1 MLIQFKKV
9 VVTFF
14 LVSSFAH
21 AATAQ
26 TAMDSI
32 KAVINKTF
40 AAMKEADTVKIKECF
55 TEGALLQT
63 FMRTKDGSMN
73 LTNQTV
79 SDFCKAI
86 ASLPKGAADEQI
98 VFEQIKIDGRM
109 ASVWTPFKLY
119 LNGKFY
125 SCGVNSFQ
133 LVKLDT
139 EWKIQYIIDT
149 RKPAVQ
155 CN

>member
-1 MLIQFKKV
+1 MLTALKKV
-9 VVTFF
+9 FF
-14 LVSSFAH
+14 TLIVSCCFVH
-21 AATAQ
+21 AASAQ
-26 TAMDSI
+26 TAADSI

-40 AAMKEADTVKIKECF
+40 IGMKEGDTVKIKECF

-63 FMRTKDGSMN
+63 FMRTKDGAIS
-73 LTNQTV
+73 LTKETV

-98 VFEQIKIDGRM
+98 VFDQIKIDGRM
-109 ASVWTPFKLY
+109 AAVWTPFKLY

-133 LVKLDT
+133 LVKLDK

-149 RKPAVQ
+149 RKSAAQ

>member
-1 MLIQFKKV
+1 MRTIVKKMFFILI
-9 VVTFF
+9 VTCCFGG
-14 LVSSFAH
+14 V
-21 AATAQ
+21 ATAQ
-26 TAMDSI
+26 TAADSI

-40 AAMKEADTVKIKECF
+40 IAMKEGDTLKIKECF

-63 FMRTKDGSMN
+63 FMRTKDGGLS
-73 LTNQTV
+73 LTRETV
-79 SDFCKAI
+79 GDFCKAI

-98 VFEQIKIDGRM
+98 VFDQIKIDGRM
-109 ASVWTPFKLY
+109 AAVWTPFKLY
-119 LNGKFY
+119 INGKFY

-133 LVKLDT
+133 LVKLDK

-149 RKPAVQ
+149 RKSAAQ

>member
-1 MLIQFKKV
+1 MLTQLKKV
-9 VVTFF
+9 FF
-14 LVSSFAH
+14 TLLIV
-21 AATAQ
+21 AAFTSTSTAQ
-26 TAMDSI
+26 TAADSI

-40 AAMKEADTVKIKECF
+40 EGMKEGDTVKIKECF
-55 TEGALLQT
+55 TDGAFLQT
-63 FMRTKDGSMN
+63 FKRTKDGGLN
-73 LTNQTV
+73 LTNETV

-98 VFEQIKIDGRM
+98 FFEQIKMDGRM
-109 ASVWTPFKLY
+109 AAVWTPFKLY
-119 LNGKFY
+119 INGKFY

-133 LVKLDT
+133 LVKLDK

-149 RKPAVQ
+149 RKAAAQ

>member
-1 MLIQFKKV
+1 MPIPLKKV
-9 VVTFF
+9 FFTLLVT
-14 LVSSFAH
+14 VSVAN
-21 AATAQ
+21 AVTAQ
-26 TAMDSI
+26 TAVDSI

-40 AAMKEADTVKIKECF
+40 EGMKEGDTVKLKECF
-55 TEGALLQT
+55 TDGAILQT
-63 FMRTKDGSMN
+63 FKRTKEGSLN
-73 LTNQTV
+73 LTFETV
-79 SDFCKAI
+79 SDFCKAV

-109 ASVWTPFKLY
+109 AAVWTPFKLY
-119 LNGKFY
+119 INGKFY

-133 LVKLDT
+133 LVKLDK

-149 RKPAVQ
+149 RKAAAQ

>member
-1 MLIQFKKV
+1 MRTTLKNV
-9 VVTFF
+9 FF
-14 LVSSFAH
+14 VLMISLWLAH
-21 AATAQ
+21 SANAQ
-26 TAMDSI
+26 TTTDSI
-32 KAVINKTF
+32 RAVINKTF
-40 AAMKEADTVKIKECF
+40 AGMKEGDTLKIKECF
-55 TEGALLQT
+55 TDGAIMQT
-63 FMRTKDGSMN
+63 FKRTKDGSLN
-73 LTNQTV
+73 LTMETV

-86 ASLPKGAADEQI
+86 AALPKGAADEQI
-98 VFEQIKIDGRM
+98 VFDEIKIDGRM

-133 LVKLDT
+133 LVKLDK

-149 RKPAVQ
+149 RKAAAQ